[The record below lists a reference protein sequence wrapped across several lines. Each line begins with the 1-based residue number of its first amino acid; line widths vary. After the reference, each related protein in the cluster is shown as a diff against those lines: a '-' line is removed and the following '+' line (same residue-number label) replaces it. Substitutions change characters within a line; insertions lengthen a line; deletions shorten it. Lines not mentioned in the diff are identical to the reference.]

1 MQVRRALSRVKE
13 YEENINASTVT
24 AAAAAPAALPAPA
37 LAPPPA
43 PAQLQ
48 PAAAAAAAAASALPM
63 DTTAITALLPQ
74 KQKRTRRKSP
84 KPPPRRNDRSINSE
98 VYALAL
104 QRATSLYDEPAGT
117 DKKVSAETIAKQIRV
132 EYGNIGPS
140 SRTITRYVNEYK
152 LVGLAPLK
160 VGRKSKKNQ
169 PATATQNPDHD
180 V

>member
-1 MQVRRALSRVKE
+1 MQVRRSLSRVKE

-48 PAAAAAAAAASALPM
+48 PAAAAASALPM

-74 KQKRTRRKSP
+74 KQKRTRRKAP

-117 DKKVSAETIAKQIRV
+117 DKEVSAETIAKQIRV

-140 SRTITRYVNEYK
+140 SRTITQYVNEYK